1 MVVMDY
7 RTRDGL
13 ADYGFSIE
21 YISDVGWRA
30 YVIFRPFS
38 HGPDQ
43 SQDLPYQAID
53 DKGRRYVDWLQ
64 KLNSL
69 GEAKTVAG
77 LWAELVDHYRRD
89 QAERALY
96 IELIECSLRIR
107 EQRRITRDR
116 RDRPNSAVDAGRPA
130 HGQRDCEVNDHAKA
144 RTASCDDPKQS
155 QRSDSVVNEVA

>member
-21 YISDVGWRA
+21 FMSDAGWRA
-30 YVIFRPFS
+30 YVIFHPFS
-38 HGPDQ
+38 HSPDQ

-53 DKGRRYVDWLQ
+53 DKGRRYVDWPQ

-89 QAERALY
+89 QAQRAFY
-96 IELIECSLRIR
+96 IELIERSQQIR
-107 EQRRITRDR
+107 EQRKITRDR
-116 RDRPNSAVDAGRPA
+116 RDRPNDAVNADRPTPKR
-130 HGQRDCEVNDHAKA
+130 RDCEADDHAK
-144 RTASCDDPKQS
+144 TTVESCNDPKQS
-155 QRSDSVVNEVA
+155 QRSGSVVDEVA

>member
-21 YISDVGWRA
+21 FISDVGWRV
-30 YVIFRPFS
+30 YVIFQPFS
-38 HGPDQ
+38 RSLHQ
-43 SQDLPYQAID
+43 SQDLSYQAID
-53 DKGRRYVDWLQ
+53 DKGRRYVDWSQ

-89 QAERALY
+89 QAQKALY
-96 IELIECSLRIR
+96 IELIERSQRIR
-107 EQRRITRDR
+107 EQRRITRDY
-116 RDRPNSAVDAGRPA
+116 RDRPNDAVDASRPTPKR
-130 HGQRDCEVNDHAKA
+130 RD
-144 RTASCDDPKQS
+144 
-155 QRSDSVVNEVA
+155 

>member
-21 YISDVGWRA
+21 FMSDAGWRA

-38 HGPDQ
+38 RSPDQ

-53 DKGRRYVDWLQ
+53 DKGRRYVDWPH

-77 LWAELVDHYRRD
+77 LWAELVDHFRRD
-89 QAERALY
+89 QAQKALY
-96 IELIECSLRIR
+96 IELIERSQQIR
-107 EQRRITRDR
+107 EQRRIAQDHPG
-116 RDRPNSAVDAGRPA
+116 RPNDAGDAGRPTPK
-130 HGQRDCEVNDHAKA
+130 QRECDADYHVRA
-144 RTASCDDPKQS
+144 TAESCNDPKRS
-155 QRSDSVVNEVA
+155 QRSSSVVNEVA